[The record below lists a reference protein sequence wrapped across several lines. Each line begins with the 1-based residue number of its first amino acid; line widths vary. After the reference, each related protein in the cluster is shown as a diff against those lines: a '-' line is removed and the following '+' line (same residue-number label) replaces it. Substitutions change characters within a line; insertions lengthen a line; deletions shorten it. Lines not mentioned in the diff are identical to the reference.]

1 MDEINFY
8 TILPK
13 KRVAAAAL
21 FFNRQ
26 QKILIVKPV
35 YQDHWL
41 LPGGV
46 VEKDESPRQ
55 ACTREIEEELGLKV
69 MIRKL
74 LCIDYK
80 VRQGAREE
88 GFEFV
93 FFGGIVDE
101 EVIEHIQL
109 QAEELG
115 EARFV
120 DAAEAMNVLNPWSAK
135 RLPFA
140 LKTLEEGTTA
150 YLENGQEVV

>member
-1 MDEINFY
+1 MDEIHFY
-8 TILPK
+8 TTLPK

-21 FFNRQ
+21 FFNKQRQ
-26 QKILIVKPV
+26 MLIVKPV

-46 VEKDESPRQ
+46 VEQDESPRQ
-55 ACTREIEEELGLKV
+55 ACMREIEEELGLH
-69 MIRKL
+69 MIIRTL
-74 LCIDYK
+74 LCVDYK
-80 VRQGAREE
+80 ARQGAKEE

-93 FFGGIVDE
+93 FFGGILDE
-101 EVIEHIQL
+101 EMIAHIHL

-120 DAAEAMNVLNPWSAK
+120 DTAEARHVLNPRSAK

-140 LKTLEEGTTA
+140 LKALEEGTTV
-150 YLENGQEVV
+150 YLENGQETF